1 MMEIF
6 KEFTFDSAHWL
17 PNVPEDHK
25 CRHMHGHTYIVRLY
39 VAGNLDPRLGW
50 VVDFASVKDVWR
62 PLERILDHK
71 VLNDI
76 KGLENPTAENLAVW
90 IWRKVKPELAGLSKV
105 LVCENATSGVIYR
118 GEFE

>member
-39 VAGNLDPRLGW
+39 VSGNLDPQLGW